1 MVNVTS
7 NVKLSSSG
15 NIPTTGTLQK
25 GYMAFGSFGGKNK
38 LYGNVGSDVVDLI
51 GDAKTV
57 LYFASQSE
65 LNEFLQGSDVPVG
78 EWYAA
83 VAEKTYE
90 QYGEWA
96 AYKIGPVTMQQSA
109 SAYVNDI
116 LLTQLGSSPG
126 ASGFYTTS
134 ASTIVP
140 SGTVVDF
147 VNYAHTR
154 YYLYLDFDHT
164 PTQSYQWVASMR
176 FNQVNN
182 PSGYYDIIV
191 VGPSAVDGVPGS
203 DMENVTALDANHFEG
218 NMQNYTSATAVGGE
232 ENAHLHL
239 MGTRYSSAA
248 SVTLSG
254 YLVMKE
260 ILSDGEPWIDWE
272 EIKAMEANNG

>member
-7 NVKLSSSG
+7 NVKLATSG
-15 NIPTTGTLQK
+15 ATPTATNLPK
-25 GYMAFGSFGGKNK
+25 GYMAFGNFGGKNK
-38 LYGNVGSDVVDLI
+38 LYGNVGSEVADLI

-65 LNEFLQGSDVPVG
+65 LDEFLQSTDVPVG

-83 VAEKTYE
+83 VADTVYE
-90 QYGEWA
+90 QYGEWV
-96 AYKIGPVTMQQSA
+96 AYKIGPITMP
-109 SAYVNDI
+109 NNRFTHDI

-126 ASGFYTTS
+126 ASSFYTTS
-134 ASTIVP
+134 ASATVP

-154 YYLYLDFDHT
+154 YHLYLDFDQTLNTSHSWYA
-164 PTQSYQWVASMR
+164 QMR

-182 PSGYYDIIV
+182 PSDYYEINI
-191 VGPSAVDGVPGS
+191 VGPSVVPDFPAS
-203 DMENVTALDANHFEG
+203 EMENVTVAEKHHFEG

-232 ENAHLHL
+232 ENTHLHL
-239 MGTRYSSAA
+239 EGAVYSAVSP
-248 SVTLSG
+248 TLSG